1 MIRSLQAGFSR
12 VDGIGLKMF
21 TEDELFAIHC
31 ATLEV
36 MRDTGLYVGSK
47 EAREI
52 LDGAGAIVDE
62 KKEIVKF
69 PPYLVEDAIRSAPS
83 TIVLAGR
90 NPKNDYV
97 IDGKRVGFLNFGEG
111 LRIIDPYTREYRPTT
126 KDDVA
131 KAALVCDALDQIVV
145 HNRAVGADE
154 MPGPVQ
160 PLHNAEAIFPN
171 ISKHCFI
178 GAMNVQN
185 FKKIVEMAAAIV
197 GGKEKLRERPIYST
211 IVCPTSPLKLVAT
224 ECCDIVIEAARQGIT
239 LCFISMAMAGATSP
253 VTLAGT
259 LVTHNAEV
267 LGGIVLSQATRK
279 GAPVIYGSS
288 TTIMDL
294 KTATAPVGSPELGMI
309 NAAVAQLAQYYL
321 IPSWVAGG

>member
-1 MIRSLQAGFSR
+1 MIGDLQAGVGR
-12 VDGIGLKMF
+12 IEGCGLNMF
-21 TEDELFAIHC
+21 TEDELYTIHC

-36 MRDTGLYVGSK
+36 MRDTGLYVGTR
-47 EAREI
+47 EARD
-52 LDGAGAIVDE
+52 LLSGVGAVVDE
-62 KKEIVKF
+62 GNGIVKF
-69 PPYLVEDAIRSAPS
+69 PSYVVEDAIRSAPN
-83 TIVLAGR
+83 TILLAGR
-90 NPKNDYV
+90 NPKYDY
-97 IDGKRVGFLNFGEG
+97 IAEGKRVAFLNFGEG
-111 LRIIDPYTREYRPTT
+111 LRIIDPYTKEYRSTT
-126 KDDVA
+126 KEDVA
-131 KAALVCDALDQIVV
+131 KTALMCDAMDQIVL

-185 FKKIVEMAAAIV
+185 FRKIIEMASAVA
-197 GGKEKLRERPIYST
+197 GGRDELRDRPFYST
-211 IVCPTSPLKLVAT
+211 IVCPTSPLKLVP
-224 ECCDIVIEAARQGIT
+224 ECCDILIEAAREGIT
-239 LCFISMAMAGATSP
+239 VCILSMAMAGATSP

-267 LGGIVLSQATRK
+267 LGGIVLSQAARK

-294 KTATAPVGSPELGMI
+294 KTATAPVGSPELAMI
-309 NAAVAQLAQYYL
+309 NAAVAGMAQYYL
-321 IPSWVAGG
+321 LPSFVAGG

>member
-1 MIRSLQAGFSR
+1 MIRSLKAGAKSL
-12 VDGIGLKMF
+12 DGFGLNMF
-21 TEDELFAIHC
+21 TEDELYAIHC

-52 LDGAGAIVDE
+52 LAGVGAVVDE
-62 KKEIVKF
+62 ENENVKF
-69 PPYLVEDAIRSAPS
+69 PPYVVEDAIRSAPS
-83 TIVLAGR
+83 TILLAGR
-90 NPKNDYV
+90 NPKNDY
-97 IDGKRVGFLNFGEG
+97 IADSKRVAFMNFGEG
-111 LRIIDPYTREYRPTT
+111 LRIIDPYTKEYRPTT

-131 KAALVCDALDQIVV
+131 KAALMCDALDQIWL

-171 ISKHCFI
+171 ISKNCFI

-185 FKKIVEMAAAIV
+185 FRKMIEMASVVA
-197 GGKEKLRERPIYST
+197 GGRDKLRERPFYST
-211 IVCPTSPLKLVAT
+211 IVCPTSPLKLVP
-224 ECCDIVIEAARQGIT
+224 ECCDILIEAARQGIT
-239 LCFISMAMAGATSP
+239 VCILSMAMAGATSP

-279 GAPVIYGSS
+279 GAPIIYGSS

-294 KTATAPVGSPELGMI
+294 KTATAPVGSPELAMI
-309 NAAVAQLAQYYL
+309 NAAVAGLAQYYL
-321 IPSWVAGG
+321 LPSWVAGG

>member
-1 MIRSLQAGFSR
+1 MIRSLQAGINR
-12 VDGIGLKMF
+12 IDGFGLKMF
-21 TEDELFAIHC
+21 TEDELYAIHC

-36 MRDTGLYVGSK
+36 MRDAGLYVGSK

-52 LDGAGAIVDE
+52 LAGAGAEVDE
-62 KKEIVKF
+62 ENEIVKF

-83 TIVLAGR
+83 TILLAGR
-90 NPKNDYV
+90 NPKHDY
-97 IDGKRVGFLNFGEG
+97 IADSKRVAFLNFGEG
-111 LRIIDPYTREYRPTT
+111 LRVIDPYTKEYRPTT

-131 KAALVCDALDQIVV
+131 KTALMCDAMDQIVL

-185 FKKIVEMAAAIV
+185 FRKIIEMASVIV
-197 GGKEKLRERPIYST
+197 GGRDKLRERPIYST
-211 IVCPTSPLKLVAT
+211 IVCPTSPLKLVP
-224 ECCDIVIEAARQGIT
+224 ECCDIIIEGARQGIT
-239 LCFISMAMAGATSP
+239 VCILSMAMAGATSP

-294 KTATAPVGSPELGMI
+294 KTATAPVGSPELAMI
-309 NAAVAQLAQYYL
+309 NAAVAGLAQYYL
-321 IPSWVAGG
+321 LPSWVAGG